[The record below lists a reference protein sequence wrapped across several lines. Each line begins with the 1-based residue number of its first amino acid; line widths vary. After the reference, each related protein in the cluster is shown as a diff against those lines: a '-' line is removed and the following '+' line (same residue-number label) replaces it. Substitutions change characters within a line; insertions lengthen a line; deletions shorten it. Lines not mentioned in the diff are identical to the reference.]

1 MSLTDNT
8 SNILRNDASD
18 ILDQI
23 RKRAEDIST
32 SEGSNFIFYN
42 LSNPTNLTNPQV
54 ITMRKN
60 DNFLPSEITKNSH
73 IHFKKRKTRN
83 ISLPYRRRKE
93 MGDNT
98 ISNLH
103 DQFLINEEIKRLILR
118 KNENIT
124 FNHSHKKLEN
134 PKPNKKEFFQL
145 TRVRKPGN
153 ALRKNRSLNIIGEE
167 GKDIWDK
174 LKDNIKH
181 KKDKIIRVNENKNTL
196 VKQYI
201 SETKDFQLMKFIH
214 KNKIE
219 KLNMLVNL
227 KQSEMDTLNSNIE
240 SLENSKD
247 LIMTNYDKKYIK
259 YINYLKRHKDNEEKA
274 YIDLLI
280 KSGSIKKEI
289 FRLQTKISKVH
300 REKMLKLNLI
310 LLFIQIKEKIKK
322 VPDMALILFGSP
334 DINFNTNLTHLKRTI
349 ERDSIRKLSIFKNI
363 NINNINETN
372 LHSDDF
378 TKIMKYKGKMIYS
391 DADEVFYDLHKME
404 ESVRK
409 KIKENEELKIEI
421 KNLKEKYKK
430 IKEEVDYDPD
440 DERRQHLNNILTKLK
455 TQNEQ
460 LVTDLKTII
469 IKFNINKDKKLHK
482 LNKLSIKI
490 SKNYLKPSSSASDI
504 LTFQG
509 KRTNSRNQFFNSF
522 QTSENSTIYNQK
534 TIYTFKKYFS
544 IENFDFN
551 IASNLFLSCYNL
563 YNTAKDNNSL
573 DQDSKLEIDAN
584 RGSQTELENRTILK
598 MIEYIFKVYTLLIKE
613 KKIYLSDKQTK
624 KKYEKIRDLVDK
636 EKKRNRLIE
645 GFKKGEEKQKEK
657 LKNINFKKDKFIFIS
672 SHKIEN
678 KYYFKAQ
685 KDKKNKAILAEQKYI
700 PGFEDF
706 MYDVMV

>member
-8 SNILRNDASD
+8 SNILRKDASD

-124 FNHSHKKLEN
+124 FNHSYKKLEN
-134 PKPNKKEFFQL
+134 SKPNKKEFFQL

-280 KSGSIKKEI
+280 KSSSIKKEI

-334 DINFNTNLTHLKRTI
+334 DKNFNTNLTHLKRTI

-440 DERRQHLNNILTKLK
+440 DERRKHLNNILTKLK

-490 SKNYLKPSSSASDI
+490 NKNYLKPSSSASDI

-522 QTSENSTIYNQK
+522 QTSENSAIYNQK

-613 KKIYLSDKQTK
+613 KNIYLSDKQMK
-624 KKYEKIRDLVDK
+624 KKYEKIRDLIDK
-636 EKKRNRLIE
+636 EKKRFKFIE

>member
-124 FNHSHKKLEN
+124 FNHSYKKLEN